1 MVNMFRWL
9 LNRLVSKTRVCNNSE
24 RTKLDNW
31 PSRRD
36 NHEIIKQKLKA
47 LGYRPVHFGEHPK
60 EGTRVINC
68 NNFHK
73 DRGSSQGN
81 WLRTG
86 VIRGHWRKV
95 LYDMPTGNF
104 DHHKYSDPYFT
115 NVFWVYDETL
125 LNSGTTKENVM
136 KFMVVSPT
144 YGSWSIEVGNET
156 YRTSKVFEIKDAAVD
171 TAKRLA
177 ERHGGHEF
185 LVVKA
190 VMSVMKSSLVIT
202 NLDD

>member
-1 MVNMFRWL
+1 MVNVFRWI
-9 LNRLVSKTRVCNNSE
+9 LNRLVPKERVCNNSE

-36 NHEIIKQKLKA
+36 NHEIIKRKLKA
-47 LGYRPVHFGEHPK
+47 LGYRPLNFGEHPK

-68 NNFHK
+68 NNLHK

-95 LYDMPTGNF
+95 LYNTATGNF
-104 DHHKYSDPYFT
+104 DHHTYSDPYFSK
-115 NVFWVYDETL
+115 VFWVYDEAL
-125 LNSGTTKENVM
+125 LTKEKRNM

-156 YRTSKVFEIKDAAVD
+156 YRTSKVFELKDAAVD

-190 VMSVMKSSLVIT
+190 IVSVMKSSLVIT